1 VGQRLERDD
10 KFAVDVSGLDLLKD
24 DGQDW
29 FALVAGDLRP
39 VVDQTL
45 NALPLDRE
53 RRGCRPDLEAIS
65 PDQ

>member
-29 FALVAGDLRP
+29 FALVAG
-39 VVDQTL
+39 
-45 NALPLDRE
+45 
-53 RRGCRPDLEAIS
+53 
-65 PDQ
+65 